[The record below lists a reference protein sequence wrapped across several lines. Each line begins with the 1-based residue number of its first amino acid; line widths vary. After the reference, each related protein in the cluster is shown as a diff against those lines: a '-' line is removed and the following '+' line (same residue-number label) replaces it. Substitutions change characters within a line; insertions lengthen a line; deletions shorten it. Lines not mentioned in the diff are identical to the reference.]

1 MLDVKTVQKYQ
12 LTANKLISL
21 ENLAKSVDWS
31 HHITGYR
38 NFLKLEKSL
47 SQNTVNAYLDDLGRL
62 ISYFEM
68 TETDIVPTQ
77 VAYEHL
83 KAFMTWAGELG
94 MSLRSQSRLVSG
106 IKSFFKY
113 LLIDEQISVN
123 PAELLEAPR
132 SGRKLP
138 VVLGIDEIDRIINAI
153 DLSKPEGHRNRA
165 IIETLYSCGLRVSE
179 LVDLRITD
187 LHFSQG
193 FIRVKGKGNK
203 ERLVPISNRAIH
215 DIDNYFKQ
223 SRHHIKPVKAAGN
236 IVFLNR
242 RGNKLTRVMIFTIIK
257 ILVEK
262 AGIKKQVSPHTLRH
276 SFATHLVEGGA
287 DLRAVQEM
295 LGHESILTTE
305 IYTHLSREYLRDAI
319 IMYHPRAGKGSRK
332 Q

>member
-1 MLDVKTVQKYQ
+1 
-12 LTANKLISL
+12 
-21 ENLAKSVDWS
+21 
-31 HHITGYR
+31 
-38 NFLKLEKSL
+38 
-47 SQNTVNAYLDDLGRL
+47 
-62 ISYFEM
+62 M
-68 TETDIVPTQ
+68 TETDLVPTQ

-179 LVDLRITD
+179 LVGLRITD